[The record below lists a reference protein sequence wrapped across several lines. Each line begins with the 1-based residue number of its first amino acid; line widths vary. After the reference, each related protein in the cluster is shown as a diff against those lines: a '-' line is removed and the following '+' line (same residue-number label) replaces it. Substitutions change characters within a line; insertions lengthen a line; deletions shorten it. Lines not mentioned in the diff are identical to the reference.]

1 MGLPVTSDAQNR
13 RGISVSYTHLDVY
26 KRQVVCLAGPLRD
39 LTLTGL
45 RIVIKFTGRGMLKRQ
60 MYDLIARLYLSGQ
73 TLFIQLRPLPG
84 VDIDKYTL
92 DNLLSVT
99 VQKDLR
105 AADDPAWGSILLKQS
120 ILKIGFITG
129 LMQRIDLF

>member
-1 MGLPVTSDAQNR
+1 
-13 RGISVSYTHLDVY
+13 
-26 KRQVVCLAGPLRD
+26 
-39 LTLTGL
+39 
-45 RIVIKFTGRGMLKRQ
+45 MLERQ

-99 VQKDLR
+99 VQKDFR

-120 ILKIGFITG
+120 VLKIGFITG